1 MRVDR
6 AGLRENL
13 AADDVLAIDTAQE
26 SADVVAGDSRV
37 EHLAE
42 HLDTRDNRRLRLIFE
57 TDDLDRIVE
66 LQLTALDAARC
77 DRAAARDREDVLNRH
92 KEGLLRIARRRRNVL
107 IDSIHEFEDL
117 LLLLRIVLKS
127 LERRTCNDRNIIAGE
142 LISREEVA
150 DFHLDKLKKLRIIN
164 LVNLVEEDDDRRNT
178 DLASQENVLARLR
191 HRAVGSADDEDRA
204 VHLSSARDH
213 VLDVVGVARAIDVRV
228 MTLVRLV
235 LDVRR
240 VDRDAALPLLRSLV
254 DVRVVFELRHALLG
268 QNLRDCCRQR
278 RLAVIDVAD
287 RTDVDMRLGSLKL
300 LLCHIVFSSLVTRPC
315 SWR

>member
-1 MRVDR
+1 M
-6 AGLRENL
+6 
-13 AADDVLAIDTAQE
+13 
-26 SADVVAGDSRV
+26 
-37 EHLAE
+37 
-42 HLDTRDNRRLRLIFE
+42 F
-57 TDDLDRIVE
+57 
-66 LQLTALDAARC
+66 
-77 DRAAARDREDVLNRH
+77 
-92 KEGLLRIARRRRNVL
+92 
-107 IDSIHEFEDL
+107 
-117 LLLLRIVLKS
+117 
-127 LERRTCNDRNIIAGE
+127 
-142 LISREEVA
+142 
-150 DFHLDKLKKLRIIN
+150 
-164 LVNLVEEDDDRRNT
+164 
-178 DLASQENVLARLR
+178 ARLR
-191 HRAVGSADDEDRA
+191 HRAVGGADDEDRA

-235 LDVRR
+235 LDMRR

-254 DVRVVFELRHALLG
+254 DVRVVLELRHALLG